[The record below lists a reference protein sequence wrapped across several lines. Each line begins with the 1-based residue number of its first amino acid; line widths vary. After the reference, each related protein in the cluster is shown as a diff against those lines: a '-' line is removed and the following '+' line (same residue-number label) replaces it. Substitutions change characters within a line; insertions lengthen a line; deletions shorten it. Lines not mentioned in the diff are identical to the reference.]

1 MKQTRAF
8 SKRHKTIL
16 QNNAYTLQEPLL
28 KVNITVTIHEGEGF
42 SIVYGHIELLPFL
55 FSPLREMYQNTGFL

>member
-1 MKQTRAF
+1 MKQTSAF

-28 KVNITVTIHEGEGF
+28 KVNRTVTIHEGEGF
-42 SIVYGHIELLPFL
+42 CIVYGHFELLPFL
-55 FSPLREMYQNTGFL
+55 FSLLRKMYQNKGFL